1 MKVALKMKFDIVKF
15 LNDLGIGYKY
25 LINGFIG
32 AIVWSI
38 YKKLR
43 FIEALRQ
50 IIIGSLVAGYVTP
63 MIAYGER
70 IAPEYMAALSFI
82 VGMLGMIILDTI
94 YKWVKDK
101 FFMFNK
107 LRQLMKMEH
116 DLKNKKKTPNP

>member
-1 MKVALKMKFDIVKF
+1 MKFDIVKF
-15 LNDLGIGYKY
+15 LENLGIGYKY

-43 FIEALRQ
+43 FIEAVRQ
-50 IIIGSLVAGYVTP
+50 IIIGSLVAGYITP

-70 IAPEYMAALSFI
+70 IAPEYMAALSFV
-82 VGMLGMIILDTI
+82 VGMLGMIIIDSI

-101 FFMFNK
+101 FFMFK
-107 LRQLMKMEH
+107 KVRQLMKLENQ
-116 DLKNKKKTPNP
+116 LKDQKHTKKS